1 MTHRVTVRLDGE
13 NSNVATFDDAD
24 SAQLACMNVFNNY
37 QTNNW
42 IESYTETIID
52 SSTKNEIID
61 FDNADRWV
69 AYRAELQAITG
80 DSDVSI
86 FTSTVVSAVDV

>member
-1 MTHRVTVRLDGE
+1 VTHRVTIRLDGD
-13 NSNVATFDDAD
+13 NSATETFDE
-24 SAQLACMNVFNNY
+24 NVPIQNSCINIFTNY
-37 QTNNW
+37 KNNNW

-80 DSDVSI
+80 DSDVSV

>member
-13 NSNVATFDDAD
+13 NSSVATFDDAD
-24 SAQLACMNVFNNY
+24 SVQLACMNVFNNY

-80 DSDVSI
+80 DSDVSV